1 MHHDFSRRPSR
12 APVSDINV
20 APLIDLAFALLIIF
34 MITTPLLEDTLA
46 VDLPVT
52 DEVRAEDP
60 EMGVER
66 ITIDRDGAYFWDG
79 VPVTEEEIDDR
90 MASLAAAGANPVLH
104 IRGDRTVPYQRV
116 VTVINLAK
124 KNRLGRLS
132 LDTQIGVE

>member
-1 MHHDFSRRPSR
+1 MSHDFSRRPSR

-46 VDLPVT
+46 IDLPVT
-52 DEVRAEDP
+52 EAVSPEDH
-60 EMGVER
+60 ELGVER
-66 ITIDRDGAYFWDG
+66 ITIDREGAFFWDG
-79 VPVTEEEIDDR
+79 EEVTEEEMDAR
-90 MASLAAAGANPVLH
+90 MRSLAAAGANPVLH